1 MKTSLSILALSLAS
15 ALLAACAA
23 DPATPS
29 GATAET
35 AAAKSDLVCSRE
47 YATGSNIAVTKCR
60 TTEQAEAE
68 KAAAAQSLGRSSGGP
83 NAKQGGG

>member
-1 MKTSLSILALSLAS
+1 MKTSLSILACSLSS

-23 DPATPS
+23 DPATTS
-29 GATAET
+29 GTTTE
-35 AAAKSDLVCSRE
+35 AAVAKSDVICSRE

-68 KAAAAQSLGRSSGGP
+68 RAAAERGLGRATGGP

>member
-1 MKTSLSILALSLAS
+1 MKNSLAILALSLSS

-23 DPATPS
+23 EPAS
-29 GATAET
+29 GATTEAT
-35 AAAKSDLVCSRE
+35 AAKSDLICSRE